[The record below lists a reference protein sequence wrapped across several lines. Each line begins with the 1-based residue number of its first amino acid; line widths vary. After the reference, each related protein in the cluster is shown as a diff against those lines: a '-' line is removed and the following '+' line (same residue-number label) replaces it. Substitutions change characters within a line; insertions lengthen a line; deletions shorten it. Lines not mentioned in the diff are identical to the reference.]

1 MKKTLIAGLVTL
13 TSLPTFANCIVEMQ
27 YQGTRFG
34 QNIFQGQ
41 TCRDAKRECNKT
53 LKAMERE
60 VMVVTRNATEPFFM
74 EGDLTCATVN
84 DVNPGPGNGGN
95 NGNGGNSGGIGN
107 GPTPMDPN
115 PMSRYEALMILED
128 IENDRNQADQDFEI
142 IMSYVNQGVI
152 FTREAVDVF
161 VAAINSTEA
170 SSTSDAQRVFS
181 NVMEKFI
188 QSGVTPMEY
197 ASIFVNSNR
206 IENDNSQAEENLNM
220 IYNLMPQLTEMPA
233 QAAAEFH
240 RVLNKVGSGSTTE
253 ARSLFTTIVNTKRA
267 GTRLSRVVDIAIDIQ
282 TRENNASQT
291 GENIALVNQAASISG
306 VTFSEAA
313 NTMISL
319 LDRYGAGSTTTV

>member
-1 MKKTLIAGLVTL
+1 MI
-13 TSLPTFANCIVEMQ
+13 
-27 YQGTRFG
+27 
-34 QNIFQGQ
+34 
-41 TCRDAKRECNKT
+41 
-53 LKAMERE
+53 
-60 VMVVTRNATEPFFM
+60 VTRNATEPFFM

-161 VAAINSTEA
+161 VAVIKSTGA

-197 ASIFVNSNR
+197 ASIIVNSNR
-206 IENDNSQAEENLNM
+206 IENDNS
-220 IYNLMPQLTEMPA
+220 
-233 QAAAEFH
+233 
-240 RVLNKVGSGSTTE
+240 
-253 ARSLFTTIVNTKRA
+253 
-267 GTRLSRVVDIAIDIQ
+267 
-282 TRENNASQT
+282 
-291 GENIALVNQAASISG
+291 
-306 VTFSEAA
+306 
-313 NTMISL
+313 
-319 LDRYGAGSTTTV
+319 